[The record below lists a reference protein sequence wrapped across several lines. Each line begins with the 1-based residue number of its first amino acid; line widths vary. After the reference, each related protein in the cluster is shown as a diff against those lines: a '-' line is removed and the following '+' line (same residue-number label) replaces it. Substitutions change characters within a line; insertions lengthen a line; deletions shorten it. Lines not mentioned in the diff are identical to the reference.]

1 MYIFT
6 DVIMEKNILI
16 LDDDRAQAE
25 GLSKVLNRELP
36 GYSFES
42 YFKEEDILHAIEE
55 RFYTLAIVDIRMD
68 KYEINGISIVNRILE
83 VNPFAKILIISAFK
97 DEYFLKL
104 KQVLLTGK
112 VIDVLDKKP
121 LSEWAPEI
129 SQVITN
135 YYEAVDKDP
144 SEVNNALL
152 QYYADAKNET
162 DTYKKGE
169 RFEHF
174 VSLIFQSFG
183 YRDINK
189 RVKDKSLNEVDL
201 IIRNEIEDSF
211 LNKFGKYILIEC
223 KNKPKTKVSKNDF
236 IVFNNKLK
244 NTNGLAE
251 LGIVAT
257 TGYIAWTTYIE
268 AVRES
273 SEARKIIFLSN
284 PEFERLITSNDKKE
298 EFKRIIDEQ
307 VKDN

>member
-1 MYIFT
+1 
-6 DVIMEKNILI
+6 MEKNILI
-16 LDDDRAQAE
+16 LDDDKAQAD
-25 GLSKVLNRELP
+25 GLAKMLGRELSD
-36 GYSFES
+36 YSFES
-42 YFKEEDILHAIEE
+42 YYIEEDILHAVEE

-68 KYEINGISIVNRILE
+68 KYNMNGIDVVNKIFK
-83 VNPFAKILIISAFK
+83 VNPFAKVLIISAFK

-121 LSEWAPEI
+121 LSEWIPEI
-129 SQVITN
+129 SEVVKS
-135 YYEAVDKDP
+135 YYKRADKDP
-144 SEVNNALL
+144 SEINNALL
-152 QYYADAKNET
+152 QYYAEAKNEK

-183 YRDINK
+183 YKEINK

-201 IIRNEIEDSF
+201 IIRNEIDDSF

-236 IVFNNKLK
+236 IVFSNKLK

-251 LGIVAT
+251 LGIIAT
-257 TGYIAWTTYIE
+257 SGYLAWTTYIE

-284 PEFERLITSNDKKE
+284 SEFERLIKSNDKKE

>member
-1 MYIFT
+1 
-6 DVIMEKNILI
+6 MEKNIII
-16 LDDDRAQAE
+16 LDDDKAQAD
-25 GLSKVLNRELP
+25 GLAKMLSRELP
-36 GYSFES
+36 NYLLES
-42 YFKEEDILHAIEE
+42 YSTEEDILHAIEE

-68 KYEINGISIVNRILE
+68 KYNINGIDVVNKIFE
-83 VNPFAKILIISAFK
+83 VNPFAKVLIISAFK
-97 DEYFLKL
+97 DEYFVKL
-104 KQVLLTGK
+104 KQILLTGK

-121 LSEWAPEI
+121 LSEWIPEI
-129 SQVITN
+129 SNVLRS
-135 YYEAVDKDP
+135 YYEKVDKDP

-183 YRDINK
+183 YKDINK

-201 IIRNEIEDSF
+201 IIRNEIHDTF
-211 LNKFGKYILIEC
+211 LDKFGKYILIEC

-236 IVFNNKLK
+236 IIFSNKLK

-251 LGIVAT
+251 LGVVAT
-257 TGYIAWTTYIE
+257 SGYIAWTTYIE
-268 AVRES
+268 AIRES
-273 SEARKIIFLSN
+273 SETRKIIFLSN
-284 PEFERLITSNDKKE
+284 PEFERLIKSNDKKE

>member
-1 MYIFT
+1 
-6 DVIMEKNILI
+6 MEKNILI
-16 LDDDRAQAE
+16 IDDDKAQAS
-25 GLSKVLNRELP
+25 GLAKMLSRELP
-36 GYSFES
+36 DYSFES
-42 YFKEEDILHAIEE
+42 YYTEEDIIHAVEE

-68 KYEINGISIVNRILE
+68 KYNINGIDVVNNIFK
-83 VNPFAKILIISAFK
+83 VNPFAKVLIISAFK
-97 DEYFLKL
+97 DEYFAKL
-104 KQVLLTGK
+104 KQVLLSGK
-112 VIDVLDKKP
+112 VIDVLDKNP
-121 LSEWAPEI
+121 LSEWIPEI
-129 SQVITN
+129 SEVIKS
-135 YYEAVDKDP
+135 YYTKVDKDP
-144 SEVNNALL
+144 SEINNALL
-152 QYYADAKNET
+152 QYYAEAKNEK

-183 YRDINK
+183 YNDINK

-201 IIRNEIEDSF
+201 IIRNEINDSF

-236 IVFNNKLK
+236 IVFSNKLK

-251 LGIVAT
+251 LGIIAT
-257 TGYIAWTTYIE
+257 SGYLAWTTYIE

-273 SEARKIIFLSN
+273 SDARKIIFLSN
-284 PEFERLITSNDKKE
+284 SEFERLIKSNDKKE

>member
-1 MYIFT
+1 
-6 DVIMEKNILI
+6 MEKNIII
-16 LDDDRAQAE
+16 LDDDKAQAD
-25 GLSKVLNRELP
+25 GLAKMLGRELP
-36 GYSFES
+36 NYLLES
-42 YFKEEDILHAIEE
+42 YSTEEDILHAIEE

-68 KYEINGISIVNRILE
+68 KYNINGIDVVNKIFE
-83 VNPFAKILIISAFK
+83 VNPFAKVLIISAFK
-97 DEYFLKL
+97 DEYFVKL
-104 KQVLLTGK
+104 KQILLTGK

-121 LSEWAPEI
+121 LSEWIPEI
-129 SQVITN
+129 SNVLIS
-135 YYEAVDKDP
+135 YYEKVDKDP

-183 YRDINK
+183 YKDINK

-201 IIRNEIEDSF
+201 IIRNEIHDAF
-211 LNKFGKYILIEC
+211 LDKFGKYILIEC

-236 IVFNNKLK
+236 IIFSNKLK

-251 LGIVAT
+251 LGVVAT
-257 TGYIAWTTYIE
+257 SGYIAWTTYIE
-268 AVRES
+268 AIRES
-273 SEARKIIFLSN
+273 SETRKIIFLSN
-284 PEFERLITSNDKKE
+284 PEFERLIKSNDKKE